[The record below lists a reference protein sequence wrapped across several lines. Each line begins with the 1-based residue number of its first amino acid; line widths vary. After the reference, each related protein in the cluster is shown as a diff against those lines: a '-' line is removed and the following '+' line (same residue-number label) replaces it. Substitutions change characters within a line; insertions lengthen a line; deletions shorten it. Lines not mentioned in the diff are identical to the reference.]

1 MTVQHKHLIIRSYI
15 NKPPLAEDVNTLTD
29 WIRKLIRSIDMKILG
44 GPYTTYCDVKGNQGM
59 TSVTIIETSHIA
71 LHTWDE
77 ISPALLQL
85 DVYSCADFDPNIIF
99 KLVDEKFEAT
109 KTEYKFINRENG
121 LEEVNLNS
129 I

>member
-77 ISPALLQL
+77 TSPALLQL
-85 DVYSCADFDPNIIF
+85 DVYSCADFDLNIIF

>member
-1 MTVQHKHLIIRSYI
+1 
-15 NKPPLAEDVNTLTD
+15 
-29 WIRKLIRSIDMKILG
+29 MKILG
-44 GPYTTYCDVKGNQGM
+44 GPYTTYCDVQGNQGM

-77 ISPALLQL
+77 TSPALLQL
-85 DVYSCADFDPNIIF
+85 DVYSCADFDPKIIF

-121 LEEVNLNS
+121 LEEVNLS
-129 I
+129 QI

>member
-29 WIRKLIRSIDMKILG
+29 WIRKLIRTIDMKILG

-77 ISPALLQL
+77 TSPALLQL
-85 DVYSCADFDPNIIF
+85 DVYSCADFDPKIIF

-121 LEEVNLNS
+121 LEEVNLS
-129 I
+129 QI